1 MGRTGRKKGISHE
14 LANFIQVEADKKP
27 RGLMRV
33 RRIQFDGYSNR
44 FSTLERGYATERD
57 AEVFVLPDFSS
68 EDLLLPEDLDFP
80 ELDKF
85 ED

>member
-1 MGRTGRKKGISHE
+1 
-14 LANFIQVEADKKP
+14 
-27 RGLMRV
+27 MRI
-33 RRIQFDGYSNR
+33 RRMRFDAYSNQ
-44 FSTLERGYATERD
+44 FSALDGGYAGDRD

-68 EDLLLPEDLDFP
+68 EDLPHPEDLDFP

>member
-1 MGRTGRKKGISHE
+1 
-14 LANFIQVEADKKP
+14 
-27 RGLMRV
+27 MRY
-33 RRIQFDGYSNR
+33 RRIRFDAYSNQ
-44 FSTLERGYATERD
+44 FSALDRGYASDRD

-68 EDLLLPEDLDFP
+68 EDLLLPEDLDLP

>member
-1 MGRTGRKKGISHE
+1 MKI
-14 LANFIQVEADKKP
+14 
-27 RGLMRV
+27 
-33 RRIQFDGYSNR
+33 RRIRFDAYSNQ
-44 FSTLERGYATERD
+44 FSALDGGYASDRD

-68 EDLLLPEDLDFP
+68 EDFPLPEDLDFP

>member
-1 MGRTGRKKGISHE
+1 MKI
-14 LANFIQVEADKKP
+14 
-27 RGLMRV
+27 
-33 RRIQFDGYSNR
+33 RRIRFDAYSNQ
-44 FSTLERGYATERD
+44 FSALDSGNGNDRD

-68 EDLLLPEDLDFP
+68 EDLPLPEDLDFP